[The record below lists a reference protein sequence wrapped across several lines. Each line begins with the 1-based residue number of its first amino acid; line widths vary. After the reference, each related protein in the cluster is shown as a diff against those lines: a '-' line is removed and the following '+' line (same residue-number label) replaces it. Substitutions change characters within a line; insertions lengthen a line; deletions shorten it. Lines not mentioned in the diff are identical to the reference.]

1 MEQIIFAELIAI
13 KDSQY
18 TIYVF
23 KNLETNSY
31 LMCTKLPNWQT
42 PDINVGDKGFVLIE
56 QVKAGQEYFNIQTQE
71 NSKYQYTNIYF
82 KNFIK
87 ESVKIQ
93 NSEIII

>member
-1 MEQIIFAELIAI
+1 MEKIIFAELISI
-13 KDSQY
+13 KDSRY

-23 KNLETNSY
+23 KDLETNSY

-42 PDINVGDKGFVLIE
+42 PDITPGDKGFVLVE
-56 QVKAGQEYFNIQTQE
+56 HVLAGQEYFNLQTQE
-71 NSKYQYTNIYF
+71 NSKYQYTNVYF

-87 ESVKIQ
+87 ESVKVQ